1 MEWDALLADLE
12 SRFDAERR
20 AELAAA
26 GADLAEAELAGI
38 RILDRLR
45 NAVGAELHMR
55 TLSGFAVDGRL
66 LRADGEIVVID
77 EGEGLRTLVPV
88 RAIAVVSPLPGPAPA
103 PDPPRGGWTR
113 PGRGPADPGASGR
126 EGAPPTRG
134 GGGGRQALAGRG
146 RPRRRP
152 RRRRRPGLATGAR
165 APPSGTHQCAARGR
179 GGGAQPLSG
188 APGPHTG
195 RPDAGRRSDRAQ
207 PSPRPAA
214 TISRVEAS
222 WRST

>member
-26 GADLAEAELAGI
+26 GADLAEAELGGV

-45 NAVGAELHMR
+45 NAVGAGLHMR

-66 LRADGEIVVID
+66 LRAGGEVLVID

-103 PDPPRGGWTR
+103 PDPARGG
-113 PGRGPADPGASGR
+113 SG
-126 EGAPPTRG
+126 G
-134 GGGGRQALAGRG
+134 
-146 RPRRRP
+146 
-152 RRRRRPGLATGAR
+152 PGLAAALRTLARQGAR
-165 APPSGTHQCAARGR
+165 ARLLLAAGEVVGRLSRVGADHVDVLVDGADPAARLEPVRARRGR
-179 GGGAQPLSG
+179 VSVLL
-188 APGPHTG
+188 
-195 RPDAGRRSDRAQ
+195 
-207 PSPRPAA
+207 AA
-214 TISRVEAS
+214 VEAV
-222 WRST
+222 RSR

>member
-88 RAIAVVSPLPGPAPA
+88 RAIAVVSPLPGPAPEA
-103 PDPPRGGWTR
+103 IGRRPTFQAAARELARAGARVRAVTPAGDVIGRIGRVGADYLDVVVDGPRSGNGQRRPPGGVR
-113 PGRGPADPGASGR
+113 PGVV
-126 EGAPPTRG
+126 TV
-134 GGGGRQALAGRG
+134 ALAA
-146 RPRRRP
+146 
-152 RRRRRPGLATGAR
+152 LDV
-165 APPSGTHQCAARGR
+165 
-179 GGGAQPLSG
+179 L
-188 APGPHTG
+188 
-195 RPDAGRRSDRAQ
+195 RSR
-207 PSPRPAA
+207 
-214 TISRVEAS
+214 
-222 WRST
+222 